1 MTTLS
6 ALIEIVETI
15 IQDTSLE
22 SLIPTFLNQGQLEI
36 AGGMDSVFGDY
47 ITPPLPKLLTIGTVN
62 TDSID
67 AAYST
72 YAAVKTPMSAADTLV
87 FTYNDVEMTVTLTG
101 DYSTLQTDVNTAL
114 VAGAATAGDVVVSW
128 SSTDLILTCAGTV
141 ASDTIVGGTYTDT
154 DLSATVTPTDTVLVA
169 AAAYVAMPTTFQ
181 RDLVF
186 AAGSNNV
193 EIDIGNSW
201 VEFMESNPLLSR
213 SGSIYEVIEQGDNLY
228 YQGIPTTSETVTV
241 HFYRKPVDM
250 SGDDAVP
257 DGIPA
262 SLQIPLLVNYACK
275 ELFNLIEDGIE
286 DPQTNTRKHE
296 ALFARALK
304 TLELSIP
311 ADTRSLTVGA

>member
-36 AGGMDSVFGDY
+36 AGGMDSAFGDF
-47 ITPPLPKLLTIGTVN
+47 ITPPLPKLLTIGTV
-62 TDSID
+62 
-67 AAYST
+67 
-72 YAAVKTPMSAADTLV
+72 
-87 FTYNDVEMTVTLTG
+87 
-101 DYSTLQTDVNTAL
+101 
-114 VAGAATAGDVVVSW
+114 ATA
-128 SSTDLILTCAGTV
+128 TD
-141 ASDTIVGGTYTDT
+141 
-154 DLSATVTPTDTVLVA
+154 
-169 AAAYVAMPTTFQ
+169 AAYVAMPTTFQ